1 MWLSV
6 VYTVVFLVVM
16 LLFLAHIAR
25 LLAFRSQTRDGDSFG
40 NRLAGHGPNDEVA
53 YRSPRQRLADLL
65 SRRRHRCTEGS

>member
-6 VYTVVFLVVM
+6 VYTVIFLVVM
-16 LLFLAHIAR
+16 LLFCAHIAR

-53 YRSPRQRLADLL
+53 YRSPRQRVADLVA
-65 SRRRHRCTEGS
+65 RRRDQSTEGR